1 MSSQEKHGE
10 VTYQSPSVGQKHGSY
25 TLILA
30 ANKALRQPKVG
41 DIWLCQEGV
50 VLVFSISDIGVEYLW
65 QDTPYEFVVD
75 SRSVEDWHKNFN
87 YKENIFDCEGLK
99 DDDPK
104 LYKEIKEQ
112 KQMFEI
118 LSLKKK
124 EAAQDPVNHPSHYIS
139 DPSGI
144 ECIQISE
151 NWSFCLGNALKYLW
165 RNGKKDADTDIQDL
179 QKAIWYIQ
187 REIERK
193 KRVKGELDGQ

>member
-1 MSSQEKHGE
+1 MNSQEKHGE

-41 DIWLCQEGV
+41 DIWVCQEGA

-65 QDTPYEFVVD
+65 QDTPDEFVVD
-75 SRSVEDWHKNFN
+75 SRSVEDWHMNFN

-104 LYKEIKEQ
+104 LYKKIKEMQ
-112 KQMFEI
+112 QMFES

-124 EAAQDPVNHPSHYIS
+124 EAAQDPVNHPSHYTS

-144 ECIQISE
+144 ECIQITRHR
-151 NWSFCLGNALKYLW
+151 NFNIGNAIKYLW
-165 RNGKKDADTDIQDL
+165 RAGLKDGNSDIQDL
-179 QKAIWYIQ
+179 QKAVWYIQ
-187 REIERK
+187 DEIERLQTQ
-193 KRVKGELDGQ
+193 KGNG